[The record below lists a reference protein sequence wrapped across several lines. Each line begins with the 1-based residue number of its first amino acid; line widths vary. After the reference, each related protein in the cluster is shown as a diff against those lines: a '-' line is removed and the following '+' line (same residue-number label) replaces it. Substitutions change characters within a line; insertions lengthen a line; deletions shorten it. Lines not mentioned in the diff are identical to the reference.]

1 MPITVLATHPNQ
13 PIPPSL
19 ALGGIRV
26 LSGVLECLFK
36 GDGTGGV
43 TRDTVTFNVGRVN
56 LGTGVGPTAS
66 CVVSLASF
74 AYDGA
79 ASNLLWAVD
88 AASVTAFVNEDRG
101 SGIADLQVTA
111 NLAVKGPNAMILRVN
126 YIVFH
131 FPS

>member
-1 MPITVLATHPNQ
+1 MPITVLGTHPNQ

-19 ALGGIRV
+19 ALGGTRI

-36 GDGTGGV
+36 GDTTGGV
-43 TRDTVTFNVGRVN
+43 TRDTVTFNVGTVN

-66 CVVSLASF
+66 CVVSLASL

-88 AASVTAFVNEDRG
+88 ATNVTAFVNEDRG
-101 SGIADLQVTA
+101 SGTADLQVTA
-111 NLAVKGPNAMILRVN
+111 NLAVKGP
-126 YIVFH
+126 
-131 FPS
+131 PE

>member
-1 MPITVLATHPNQ
+1 MPITVLAAHPNQ

-19 ALGGIRV
+19 ALGGMRI
-26 LSGVLECLFK
+26 LSGVLECL
-36 GDGTGGV
+36 
-43 TRDTVTFNVGRVN
+43 N

-79 ASNLLWAVD
+79 ASNLRWAVD
-88 AASVTAFVNEDRG
+88 VATVTAFVNGDSG
-101 SGIADLQVTA
+101 SGTADLRVTA
-111 NLAVKGPNAMILRVN
+111 NLAVKGPNGMILRVN

>member
-1 MPITVLATHPNQ
+1 MPLTVLAAHPNQ

-19 ALGGIRV
+19 ALGGMRI

-36 GDGTGGV
+36 SDATGGI

-79 ASNLLWAVD
+79 ASNLLRAVD
-88 AASVTAFVNEDRG
+88 AATVTAFVSEDGG
-101 SGIADLQVTA
+101 SGTAGLRVTA
-111 NLAVKGPNAMILRVN
+111 NLAVKGPNGMILRVN